1 MIAFFDEEVTGWH
14 GVHQAYQV
22 REFAG
27 DGILMTAV
35 NLPPALVALG
45 LPPTAPTSAK

>member
-1 MIAFFDEEVTGWH
+1 MIAFFDEEVTGWQ

-22 REFAG
+22 REFMD

-35 NLPPALVALG
+35 NLPPSLLAPG
-45 LPPTAPTSAK
+45 LPAMAATSAS